1 MADTV
6 ITDPQTVASSTTQP
20 PKHVR
25 LITNVIAAGSP
36 VKARFFGSLINKHRG
51 NITDSIQRLRIRT
64 QVFRDSNE
72 EQLQPP
78 ENRKTCRILFGA
90 VLRGPG
96 IIWSR

>member
-36 VKARFFGSLINKHRG
+36 VKARFFW
-51 NITDSIQRLRIRT
+51 
-64 QVFRDSNE
+64 
-72 EQLQPP
+72 
-78 ENRKTCRILFGA
+78 
-90 VLRGPG
+90 
-96 IIWSR
+96 IIDQQT